1 MPEPDISLR
10 SMAIVAAIVAGYY
23 FGVTLRHLAA
33 RSEPNA
39 LQLGHRCLAGVL
51 PCLLVIAAMGG
62 IVECVVIRPFDFS
75 MITSSAFLLFLV
87 VEQGTL
93 LNKYAEKAIEQ
104 W

>member
-10 SMAIVAAIVAGYY
+10 STAIVIGIVAGYY
-23 FGVTLRHLAA
+23 FGVMIRHLAS
-33 RSEPNA
+33 RSEPNP
-39 LQLGHRCLAGVL
+39 LPIRHRCLAGVL

-75 MITSSAFLLFLV
+75 MVTSSAFLLFLV
-87 VEQGTL
+87 IEQGTL
-93 LNKYAEKAIEQ
+93 LNKYAEKTIEH